1 MRSKSH
7 IWLFA
12 VLFLPSLAVAQTK
25 NVLNHMDIGVHAST
39 MGIGADIAMPVG
51 NFVRVRTGFTY
62 MPQFEMKSNFR
73 VEMNNSVGADRERR
87 MKDLMRNFT
96 GQSMQDNVDM
106 LMTPTWTNFK
116 FLVDVRPF
124 RQNKHWSVTA
134 GFYAGPSRIGK
145 AVNDESAIPTL
156 LSVNAYNTMYLKT
169 YKGEPLFVIETSGG
183 TVHEIDDI
191 SFSGTSVKTQIGN
204 TGMVGMPLGHF
215 ADGDK
220 AMMVPNTNCIA
231 KAVMEVS
238 KFRPYVGIGYNTAIS
253 RDGKWNFQLDAGVLF
268 WGGKPHVYVDNV
280 YKANSDPTDC
290 PMVAWNQETFDAT
303 GDLSLSWDD
312 RAMRIDLTRD
322 VSNIRGKV
330 GDMVKTVRRFTC
342 YPVLSL
348 TVSHTIF

>member
-12 VLFLPSLAVAQTK
+12 VLFLPSLAVAQTQ

-156 LSVNAYNTMYLKT
+156 TAVNMYNSMY
-169 YKGEPLFVIETSGG
+169 YKACRTDDLFVYEMSNG
-183 TVHEIDDI
+183 TQASASVPQAIIDRM
-191 SFSGTSVKTQIGN
+191 VE
-204 TGMVGMPLGHF
+204 TGMMGMPLGNF
-215 ADGDK
+215 PDGEK
-220 AMMVPNTNCIA
+220 AMMVPNVNCMA

-238 KFRPYVGIGYNTAIS
+238 KFRPYVGIGYNTNLS

-280 YKANSDPTDC
+280 YKLKS
-290 PMVAWNQETFDAT
+290 VEQDAT
-303 GDLSLSWDD
+303 YYYYDMVWMRMDNYEYVDVSPQ
-312 RAMRIDLTRD
+312 RIDLTRD